1 MENTETNNNSYEY
14 DFSDINPIDF
24 NLEKKLINEI
34 EDFLLTTKDL
44 LTDWKK
50 REISLRKLGGIIKGN
65 QGHNPLMIR
74 FFNQKINVN
83 LITQMSDLRTSVM
96 KIACKITSLCAK
108 ELGISIENSITNMV
122 TKYILYKQVGSSNK
136 VISDNS
142 SKCIYHLIKFIPTS
156 KMLINVCDQI
166 NNKSNNIRA
175 SSANHL
181 IFIVGNY
188 KPIIINKNRQLI
200 EDTMKFYLSDSNG
213 EVRFNARKIYFV
225 YKKRFPDNAG
235 IFFNLLDRNIQ
246 KQILEDEKNG
256 ISDFIKNYNEILNRE
271 DNGNFQFGNYTI
283 NRSSNLKT
291 NKSSVYKTSKT
302 LNDSNNYTLNNRTRI
317 LSSFN
322 KSPTMEENS
331 ISKNLINSNIYYSNN
346 MNKKKN
352 KNNNKK
358 NENNN
363 DNNND
368 DDDKDIDDKDIDDN
382 NNNYIINNERYNK
395 SKSPKS
401 PKIYKRIPVSNPKS
415 NAAVLKNLNTKLEQL
430 KILSEGYSKNKN
442 IQELKEKTEDKIIN
456 NINKIESTD
465 ITEKKAIFFQY
476 FYNDFT
482 NILNEINLISKQT
495 IKNMIDIHI
504 ENLTES
510 DKNLVSQILK
520 NLMKMIFYMKN
531 IFNDYD
537 ISTIV
542 KLTIT
547 HISSKDSSLI
557 KLCNQLLEIIRKKSD
572 NVIIFKSIFE
582 LLKDGD
588 CEEDVCYEILS
599 LLVPNC
605 NELINNQEEFKQYFS
620 IICNAFITNNS
631 IKNFLE
637 ILYKNNKESFTYC
650 FDNENRENQKKM
662 LMLLEK
668 NKCFFIKNLKY
679 NDFDLY
685 NEYENKKRE
694 KKNEMEMYEEINN
707 NIMPKV
713 SDVINL
719 KEKENSNIVPEEI
732 VNSIKLNDFELFL
745 NYMTNHKS
753 YIPQF
758 FLLMNNMKYNKNN
771 NAISLV
777 NFTYGLLSSPIFI
790 IDLNASMQLMINQII
805 NLLIANSTNNNLVE
819 GINELFNIIPFRV
832 NTEKYFKIIN
842 KYLTTGNDELL
853 LQILILNIKNFVIN
867 NKEKDLNKLL
877 PSFIYGIFNMLNHQ
891 SNEIRKMAVD
901 CSVEVYL
908 IVGYKF
914 ESYLTHLSQSHQNL
928 IKLFIKKKTGN

>member
-142 SKCIYHLIKFIPTS
+142 SKCIYHLIKFIQTS

-283 NRSSNLKT
+283 NKSTNLKT

-352 KNNNKK
+352 KNNNKN

-415 NAAVLKNLNTKLEQL
+415 NAAVLKNLNSKLEQL

-520 NLMKMIFYMKN
+520 NLMKMVFYMNN

-599 LLVPNC
+599 LLIPNC

-662 LMLLEK
+662 LMLLEE

-685 NEYENKKRE
+685 NEYENKRRE
-694 KKNEMEMYEEINN
+694 KKNEMEIYEEINN

-819 GINELFNIIPFRV
+819 GINELFNIIPFRL

-853 LQILILNIKNFVIN
+853 LQILISNIKNFVIN

>member
-142 SKCIYHLIKFIPTS
+142 SKCIYHLIKFIQTS

-415 NAAVLKNLNTKLEQL
+415 NAAVLKNLNSKLEQL

-510 DKNLVSQILK
+510 DKNLISQILK

-719 KEKENSNIVPEEI
+719 KEKENSNVVPEEI

-819 GINELFNIIPFRV
+819 GINELFNIIPFRL

-914 ESYLTHLSQSHQNL
+914 ESFLTHLSQSHQNL

>member
-142 SKCIYHLIKFIPTS
+142 SKCIYHLIKFIQTS

-352 KNNNKK
+352 KNNNKN

-368 DDDKDIDDKDIDDN
+368 DDDKDIDDN
-382 NNNYIINNERYNK
+382 NNNYIVNNERYNK

-415 NAAVLKNLNTKLEQL
+415 NAAVLKNLNSKLEQL

-510 DKNLVSQILK
+510 DKNLISQILK

-599 LLVPNC
+599 LLIPNC
-605 NELINNQEEFKQYFS
+605 NGLINNQEEFKQYFS

-662 LMLLEK
+662 LMLLEE

-805 NLLIANSTNNNLVE
+805 NLLITNSTNNNLVE
-819 GINELFNIIPFRV
+819 GINELFNIIPFRL

-914 ESYLTHLSQSHQNL
+914 ESFLTHLSQSHQNL

>member
-142 SKCIYHLIKFIPTS
+142 SKCIYHLIKFIQTS

-271 DNGNFQFGNYTI
+271 DNDNFQFGNYTI

-302 LNDSNNYTLNNRTRI
+302 LNESNNFTINNRTRI

-322 KSPTMEENS
+322 KSPIMEENS

-352 KNNNKK
+352 KNNNKN

-415 NAAVLKNLNTKLEQL
+415 NAAVLKNLNSKLEQL

-510 DKNLVSQILK
+510 DKNLISQILK

-572 NVIIFKSIFE
+572 NIIIFKSIFE

-599 LLVPNC
+599 LLIPNC

-805 NLLIANSTNNNLVE
+805 NLLITNSTNNNLVE
-819 GINELFNIIPFRV
+819 GINELFNIIPFRL

-914 ESYLTHLSQSHQNL
+914 ESFLTHLSQSHQNL